1 MVKRQRQ
8 PYTAGRV
15 LHQGGS
21 GMGGQRLPVIVGFG
35 GINAAGRASGH
46 HAFARMAWSALS
58 SAQRARTLEALA
70 SVMRL
75 EGDAAGHEQHILD
88 HTLIRRI
95 EANHFD
101 VDAVPWN
108 QRLPTDSDD
117 FPANFDLHRKYLPDV
132 IPAHWV
138 VHGTSVTHVNVQI
151 VGAQDFLL
159 PTWREFDVKSAG
171 QLPTGFDPGTL
182 YPSRNHPRGLQMT
195 IYAASDALGSL
206 GLDWDDVRSRVAVD
220 QISVYAGS
228 AMGQL
233 DSAGAGGMIKS
244 RYNGQRVTSK
254 YCPLSFAEMPADFI
268 NAYVLGSLGSTGA
281 SLGACAS
288 FLYNL
293 RHGIDD
299 IRSGRARV
307 AFIGVSEAPITPEIM
322 EGYSA
327 MGALATEKGL
337 RQLDGL
343 HAGQTPDLRR
353 ACRPFAENCGFTIAE
368 SAQMLVLFDDELA
381 MELGATV
388 FGATTDVFINADGHK
403 KSISGPGV
411 GNYITMA
418 KAAAAVRAIVGDE
431 GLRRGGL
438 VQAHGTG
445 TPQNRVSESEILS
458 RTAAAFGIESWPVV
472 AAKCYVGHS
481 IGSAAG
487 DQISTT
493 LGIWQHGIL
502 PGITT
507 IDAIAK
513 DVRQDHLAFSTQ
525 HREIDPAQ
533 QKYAII
539 NSKGFGGNNATAT
552 MISPHATRSMLQA
565 RYSAQDW
572 RNWERANE
580 AVRERQQAY
589 DDGMIAGTVNPI
601 YKFDHGVLHDSDVEV
616 GVEQLSIGGHTVRLD
631 LESPYSDMK
640 ID

>member
-1 MVKRQRQ
+1 M
-8 PYTAGRV
+8 
-15 LHQGGS
+15 S
-21 GMGGQRLPVIVGFG
+21 IQRLPVIVGFG

-46 HAFARMAWSALS
+46 HAYARMTHSALS
-58 SAQRARTLEALA
+58 TTQQSRTLDSLA
-70 SVMRL
+70 TLMGL
-75 EGDAAGHEQHILD
+75 EGGESHQQFILD
-88 HTLIRRI
+88 HTLVRRI
-95 EANHFD
+95 EASHFD
-101 VDAVPWN
+101 VDAVRWN
-108 QRLPTDSDD
+108 QRLPTDGDSQ
-117 FPANFDLHRKYLPDV
+117 PASFDLERKYLPDI
-132 IPAHWV
+132 IPPHWEV
-138 VHGTSVTHVNVQI
+138 KGTSVTHVNVQI
-151 VGAQDFLL
+151 VGQQDFLL
-159 PTWREFDVKSAG
+159 PTYREFDVKSAG
-171 QLPTGFDPGTL
+171 QLPSGFEPGML

-195 IYAASDALGSL
+195 VYAASDALGSI
-206 GLDWDDVRSRVAVD
+206 GLDWETISSRVAPD

-233 DSAGAGGMIKS
+233 DGAGAGGMIKS

-299 IRSGRARV
+299 IRNGRARV
-307 AFIGVSEAPITPEIM
+307 VFVGAAEAPITPEIM

-337 RQLDGL
+337 RNLDGL
-343 HAGQTPDLRR
+343 QAGEACDFRR

-368 SAQMLVLFDDELA
+368 SSQMVVLFDDELA

-388 FGATTDVFINADGHK
+388 FGAAIDVFVNADGHK

-418 KAAAAVRAIVGDE
+418 KAVAAARAIIGNKA
-431 GLRRGGL
+431 LRRGGL

-445 TPQNRVSESEILS
+445 TPQNRVSEAEILS
-458 RTAAAFGIESWPVV
+458 RTAQAFGIDEWPVI
-472 AAKCYVGHS
+472 AAKCYLGHS

-493 LGIWQHGIL
+493 LGIWHHGIL

-507 IDAIAK
+507 IAGIAA
-513 DVRQDHLAFSTQ
+513 DVRQDHLAFSTE
-525 HREIDPAQ
+525 HREVDIAE

-539 NSKGFGGNNATAT
+539 NSKGFGGNNASASLMSPLAT
-552 MISPHATRSMLQA
+552 KRMLQT
-565 RYSAQDW
+565 RYSGQAW
-572 RNWERANE
+572 KKWEQANE
-580 AVRERQQAY
+580 RVRERQQAY
-589 DDGMIAGTVNPI
+589 DDGMIAGTVSPV
-601 YKFDHGVLHDSDVEV
+601 YKFDHGVLGDGDVEV
-616 GVEQLSIGGHTVRLD
+616 GAQQLTIGRHTVRLD
-631 LESPYSDMK
+631 QVSPYDDMK

>member
-1 MVKRQRQ
+1 M
-8 PYTAGRV
+8 
-15 LHQGGS
+15 S
-21 GMGGQRLPVIVGFG
+21 IQRLPVIVGFG

-46 HAFARMAWSALS
+46 HAYARMTHSALS
-58 SAQRARTLEALA
+58 TTQQSRTLDSLA
-70 SVMRL
+70 TLMGL
-75 EGDAAGHEQHILD
+75 EGGESHQQFILD
-88 HTLIRRI
+88 HTLVRRI
-95 EANHFD
+95 EASHFD
-101 VDAVPWN
+101 VDAVRWN
-108 QRLPTDSDD
+108 QCLPTDGDSQ
-117 FPANFDLHRKYLPDV
+117 PTSFDLERKYLPDV
-132 IPAHWV
+132 MPPHWV
-138 VHGTSVTHVNVQI
+138 VKGTSVTHVNVQI
-151 VGAQDFLL
+151 VGQQDFLL
-159 PTWREFDVKSAG
+159 PTYREFDVKSAG
-171 QLPTGFDPGTL
+171 QLPSGFEPGML

-195 IYAASDALGSL
+195 VYAASDALGSI
-206 GLDWDDVRSRVAVD
+206 GLDWETISSRVAPD

-233 DSAGAGGMIKS
+233 DGAGAGGMIKS

-254 YCPLSFAEMPADFI
+254 SCPLSFAEMPADFI

-299 IRSGRARV
+299 IRNGRARV
-307 AFIGVSEAPITPEIM
+307 VFVGAAEAPITPEIL

-337 RQLDGL
+337 RNLDGL
-343 HAGQTPDLRR
+343 QAGEACDFRR

-368 SAQMLVLFDDELA
+368 SSQMVVLFDDELA

-388 FGATTDVFINADGHK
+388 FGAAIDVFVNADGHK

-418 KAAAAVRAIVGDE
+418 KAVAAARAIIGDKA
-431 GLRRGGL
+431 LRRGGL

-445 TPQNRVSESEILS
+445 TPQNRVSEAEILS
-458 RTAAAFGIESWPVV
+458 RTAQAFGIDEWPVI
-472 AAKCYVGHS
+472 AAKCYLGHS

-493 LGIWQHGIL
+493 LGIWHHGIL

-507 IDAIAK
+507 IDGIAA
-513 DVRQDHLAFSTQ
+513 DVRQDHLAFYIE
-525 HREIDPAQ
+525 HREVDIAE

-539 NSKGFGGNNATAT
+539 NSKGFGGNNASASLMSPLAT
-552 MISPHATRSMLQA
+552 QRMLQT
-565 RYSAQDW
+565 RYSGQAW
-572 RNWERANE
+572 KKWEQANE
-580 AVRERQQAY
+580 RVRERQQAY
-589 DDGMIAGTVNPI
+589 DDGMIAGTISPV
-601 YKFDHGVLHDSDVEV
+601 YKFDHGVLGDSDVEV
-616 GVEQLSIGGHTVRLD
+616 GAQQLTIGRHTVRLD
-631 LESPYSDMK
+631 QVSPYADMK

>member
-1 MVKRQRQ
+1 M
-8 PYTAGRV
+8 
-15 LHQGGS
+15 S
-21 GMGGQRLPVIVGFG
+21 IQRLPVIVGFG

-46 HAFARMAWSALS
+46 HAYARMTHSALS
-58 SAQRARTLEALA
+58 AAQQSRTLDSLA
-70 SVMRL
+70 TLMGL
-75 EGDAAGHEQHILD
+75 EGGESHQQFILD
-88 HTLIRRI
+88 HTLVRRI
-95 EANHFD
+95 EASHFD
-101 VDAVPWN
+101 VDAVRWN
-108 QRLPTDSDD
+108 QRLPTDGDSQ
-117 FPANFDLHRKYLPDV
+117 PASFDLERKYLPDV
-132 IPAHWV
+132 IPPHWV
-138 VHGTSVTHVNVQI
+138 VKGTSVTHVNVQI
-151 VGAQDFLL
+151 VGQQDFLL
-159 PTWREFDVKSAG
+159 PTYREFDVKSAG
-171 QLPTGFDPGTL
+171 QLPSGFEPGTL

-195 IYAASDALGSL
+195 VYAASDALGSI
-206 GLDWDDVRSRVAVD
+206 GLDWETISSRVAPD

-233 DSAGAGGMIKS
+233 DGAGAGGMIKS

-299 IRSGRARV
+299 IRNGRARV
-307 AFIGVSEAPITPEIM
+307 VFVGAAEAPITPEIL

-337 RQLDGL
+337 RNLDGL
-343 HAGQTPDLRR
+343 QLGEACDFRR

-368 SAQMLVLFDDELA
+368 SSQMVVLFDDELA

-388 FGATTDVFINADGHK
+388 FGAAIDVFVNADGHK

-418 KAAAAVRAIVGDE
+418 KAVAAARAIIGNKA
-431 GLRRGGL
+431 LRRGGL

-445 TPQNRVSESEILS
+445 TPQNRVSEAEILS
-458 RTAAAFGIESWPVV
+458 RTAQAFGIDEWPVI
-472 AAKCYVGHS
+472 AAKCYLGHS

-493 LGIWQHGIL
+493 LGIWHHGIL

-507 IDAIAK
+507 IDAIAA
-513 DVRQDHLAFSTQ
+513 DVRQDHLAFSTE
-525 HREIDPAQ
+525 HREVDTAE

-539 NSKGFGGNNATAT
+539 NSKGFGGNNASASLMSPLAT
-552 MISPHATRSMLQA
+552 KRMLQT
-565 RYSAQDW
+565 RYSGQAW
-572 RNWERANE
+572 KKWEQANE
-580 AVRERQQAY
+580 RVRERQQAY
-589 DDGMIAGTVNPI
+589 DDGMIAGTISPV
-601 YKFDHGVLHDSDVEV
+601 YKFDHGVLGDGDVKV
-616 GVEQLSIGGHTVRLD
+616 GAQQLTIGPHTVRLD
-631 LESPYSDMK
+631 QVSPYDDMK

>member
-1 MVKRQRQ
+1 M
-8 PYTAGRV
+8 
-15 LHQGGS
+15 S
-21 GMGGQRLPVIVGFG
+21 IQRLPVIVGFG

-46 HAFARMAWSALS
+46 HAYARMTHSALS
-58 SAQRARTLEALA
+58 ATQQSRTLDSLA
-70 SVMRL
+70 TLMGL
-75 EGDAAGHEQHILD
+75 EGGESHQQFILD
-88 HTLIRRI
+88 HTLVRRI
-95 EANHFD
+95 EASHFD
-101 VDAVPWN
+101 VDAVRWN
-108 QRLPTDSDD
+108 QRLPTDGDSQ
-117 FPANFDLHRKYLPDV
+117 PASFDLERKYLPDV
-132 IPAHWV
+132 IPPHWEV
-138 VHGTSVTHVNVQI
+138 KGTSVTHVNVQI
-151 VGAQDFLL
+151 VGQQDFLL
-159 PTWREFDVKSAG
+159 PTYREFDVKSAG
-171 QLPTGFDPGTL
+171 QLPSGFEPGTL

-195 IYAASDALGSL
+195 VYAASDALGSI
-206 GLDWDDVRSRVAVD
+206 GLDWETISSRVAPD

-233 DSAGAGGMIKS
+233 DGAGAGGMIKS

-299 IRSGRARV
+299 IRNGRARV
-307 AFIGVSEAPITPEIM
+307 VFVGAAEAPITPEIL

-337 RQLDGL
+337 RNLDGL
-343 HAGQTPDLRR
+343 QLGEACDFRR

-368 SAQMLVLFDDELA
+368 SSQMVVLFDDELA

-388 FGATTDVFINADGHK
+388 FGAAIDVFVNADGHK

-418 KAAAAVRAIVGDE
+418 KAVAAARAIIGDKA
-431 GLRRGGL
+431 LRRGGL

-445 TPQNRVSESEILS
+445 TPQNRVSEAEILS
-458 RTAAAFGIESWPVV
+458 RTAQAFGIDEWPVI
-472 AAKCYVGHS
+472 AAKCYLGHS

-493 LGIWQHGIL
+493 LGIWHHGIL

-507 IDAIAK
+507 IDAIAA
-513 DVRQDHLAFSTQ
+513 DVRQDHLAFSTE
-525 HREIDPAQ
+525 HREVDTAE

-539 NSKGFGGNNATAT
+539 NSKGFGGNNASASLMSPLAT
-552 MISPHATRSMLQA
+552 QRMLQT
-565 RYSAQDW
+565 RYSGQAW
-572 RNWERANE
+572 KKWEQANE
-580 AVRERQQAY
+580 RVRERQQAY
-589 DDGMIAGTVNPI
+589 DDGMIAGTISPV
-601 YKFDHGVLHDSDVEV
+601 YKFDHGVLGDGDVKV
-616 GVEQLSIGGHTVRLD
+616 GAQQLTIGPHTVRLD
-631 LESPYSDMK
+631 QVSPYDDMK

>member
-1 MVKRQRQ
+1 M
-8 PYTAGRV
+8 
-15 LHQGGS
+15 S
-21 GMGGQRLPVIVGFG
+21 IQRLPVIVGFG

-46 HAFARMAWSALS
+46 HAYARMTHSALS
-58 SAQRARTLEALA
+58 AAQQSRTLDSLA
-70 SVMRL
+70 TLMGL
-75 EGDAAGHEQHILD
+75 EGGESHQQFILD
-88 HTLIRRI
+88 HTLVRRI
-95 EANHFD
+95 EASHFD
-101 VDAVPWN
+101 VDAVRWN
-108 QRLPTDSDD
+108 QRLPTDGDSQ
-117 FPANFDLHRKYLPDV
+117 PASFDLERKYLPDV
-132 IPAHWV
+132 IPPHWV
-138 VHGTSVTHVNVQI
+138 VKGTSVTHVNVQI
-151 VGAQDFLL
+151 VGQQDFLL
-159 PTWREFDVKSAG
+159 PTYREFDVKSAG
-171 QLPTGFDPGTL
+171 QLPSGFEPGTL

-195 IYAASDALGSL
+195 VYAASDALGSI
-206 GLDWDDVRSRVAVD
+206 GLDWETISSRVAPD

-233 DSAGAGGMIKS
+233 DGAGAGGMIKS

-299 IRSGRARV
+299 IRNGRARV
-307 AFIGVSEAPITPEIM
+307 VFVGAAEAPITPEIL

-337 RQLDGL
+337 RNLDGL
-343 HAGQTPDLRR
+343 QAGEACDFRR

-368 SAQMLVLFDDELA
+368 SSQMVVLFDDELA

-388 FGATTDVFINADGHK
+388 FGAAIDVFVNADGHK

-418 KAAAAVRAIVGDE
+418 KAVAAARAIIGDKA
-431 GLRRGGL
+431 LRRGGL

-445 TPQNRVSESEILS
+445 TPQNRVSEAEILS
-458 RTAAAFGIESWPVV
+458 RTAQAFGIDEWPVI
-472 AAKCYVGHS
+472 AAKCYLGHS

-493 LGIWQHGIL
+493 LGIWHHGIL

-507 IDAIAK
+507 IAGIAA
-513 DVRQDHLAFSTQ
+513 DVRQDHLAFSTE
-525 HREIDPAQ
+525 HREVDTAE

-539 NSKGFGGNNATAT
+539 NSKGFGGNNASASLMSPLAT
-552 MISPHATRSMLQA
+552 QRMLQT
-565 RYSAQDW
+565 RYSGQAW
-572 RNWERANE
+572 KKWEQANE
-580 AVRERQQAY
+580 RVRERQQAY
-589 DDGMIAGTVNPI
+589 DDGMIAGTVSPV
-601 YKFDHGVLHDSDVEV
+601 YKFDHGVLGDGDVEV
-616 GVEQLSIGGHTVRLD
+616 GAQQLTIGRHTVRLD
-631 LESPYSDMK
+631 QVSPYDDMK

>member
-1 MVKRQRQ
+1 M
-8 PYTAGRV
+8 
-15 LHQGGS
+15 S
-21 GMGGQRLPVIVGFG
+21 IQRLPVIVGFG

-46 HAFARMAWSALS
+46 HAYARMTHSALS
-58 SAQRARTLEALA
+58 TTQQSRTLDSLA
-70 SVMRL
+70 TLMGL
-75 EGDAAGHEQHILD
+75 EGGESHQQFILD
-88 HTLIRRI
+88 HTLVRRI
-95 EANHFD
+95 EASHFD
-101 VDAVPWN
+101 VDAVRWN
-108 QRLPTDSDD
+108 QRLPTDGDSQ
-117 FPANFDLHRKYLPDV
+117 PASFDLERKYLPDI
-132 IPAHWV
+132 IPPHWEV
-138 VHGTSVTHVNVQI
+138 KGTSVTHVNVQI
-151 VGAQDFLL
+151 VGQQDFLL
-159 PTWREFDVKSAG
+159 PTYREFDVKSAG
-171 QLPTGFDPGTL
+171 QLPSGFEPGTL

-195 IYAASDALGSL
+195 VYAASDALGSI
-206 GLDWDDVRSRVAVD
+206 GLDWETISSRVAPD

-233 DSAGAGGMIKS
+233 DGAGAGGMIKS

-299 IRSGRARV
+299 IRNGRARV
-307 AFIGVSEAPITPEIM
+307 VFVGAAEAPITPEIL

-337 RQLDGL
+337 RNLDGL
-343 HAGQTPDLRR
+343 QLGEACDFRR

-368 SAQMLVLFDDELA
+368 SSQMVVLFDDELA

-388 FGATTDVFINADGHK
+388 FGAAIDVFVNADGHK

-418 KAAAAVRAIVGDE
+418 KAVAAARAIIGDKA
-431 GLRRGGL
+431 LRRGGL

-445 TPQNRVSESEILS
+445 TPQNRVSEAEILS
-458 RTAAAFGIESWPVV
+458 RTAQAFGIDEWPVI
-472 AAKCYVGHS
+472 AAKCYLGHS

-493 LGIWQHGIL
+493 LGIWHHGIL

-507 IDAIAK
+507 IAGIAA
-513 DVRQDHLAFSTQ
+513 DVRQDHLAFSTE
-525 HREIDPAQ
+525 HREVDIAE

-539 NSKGFGGNNATAT
+539 NSKGFGGNNASASLMSPLAT
-552 MISPHATRSMLQA
+552 QRMLQT
-565 RYSAQDW
+565 RYSGQAW
-572 RNWERANE
+572 KKWEQANE
-580 AVRERQQAY
+580 RVRERQQAY
-589 DDGMIAGTVNPI
+589 DDGMIAGTVSPV
-601 YKFDHGVLHDSDVEV
+601 YKFDHGVLGDGDVEV
-616 GVEQLSIGGHTVRLD
+616 GAQQLTIGRHTVRLD
-631 LESPYSDMK
+631 QVSPYDDMK

>member
-1 MVKRQRQ
+1 M
-8 PYTAGRV
+8 
-15 LHQGGS
+15 S
-21 GMGGQRLPVIVGFG
+21 IQRLPVIVGFG

-46 HAFARMAWSALS
+46 HAYARMTHSALS
-58 SAQRARTLEALA
+58 AAQQSRTLDSLA
-70 SVMRL
+70 TLMGL
-75 EGDAAGHEQHILD
+75 EGGESHQQFILD
-88 HTLIRRI
+88 HTLVRRI
-95 EANHFD
+95 EASHFD
-101 VDAVPWN
+101 VDAVRWN
-108 QRLPTDSDD
+108 QRLPTDGDSQ
-117 FPANFDLHRKYLPDV
+117 PASFDLERKYLPDV
-132 IPAHWV
+132 IPPHWV
-138 VHGTSVTHVNVQI
+138 VKGTSVTHVNVQI
-151 VGAQDFLL
+151 VGQQDFLL
-159 PTWREFDVKSAG
+159 PTYREFDVKSAG
-171 QLPTGFDPGTL
+171 QLPSGFEPGTL

-195 IYAASDALGSL
+195 VYAASDALGSI
-206 GLDWDDVRSRVAVD
+206 GLDWETISSRVAPD

-233 DSAGAGGMIKS
+233 DGAGAGGMIKS

-299 IRSGRARV
+299 IRNGRARV
-307 AFIGVSEAPITPEIM
+307 VFVGAAEAPITPEIL

-337 RQLDGL
+337 RNLDGL
-343 HAGQTPDLRR
+343 QAGEACDFRR

-368 SAQMLVLFDDELA
+368 SSQMVVLFDDELA

-388 FGATTDVFINADGHK
+388 FGAAIDVFVNADGHK

-418 KAAAAVRAIVGDE
+418 KAVAAARAIIGDKA
-431 GLRRGGL
+431 LRRGGL

-445 TPQNRVSESEILS
+445 TPQNRVSEAEILS
-458 RTAAAFGIESWPVV
+458 RTAQAFGIDEWPVI
-472 AAKCYVGHS
+472 AAKCYLGHS

-493 LGIWQHGIL
+493 LGIWHHGIL

-507 IDAIAK
+507 IDAIAA
-513 DVRQDHLAFSTQ
+513 DVRQDHLAFSTE
-525 HREIDPAQ
+525 HREVDTAE

-539 NSKGFGGNNATAT
+539 NSKGFGGNNASASLMSPLAT
-552 MISPHATRSMLQA
+552 QRMLQT
-565 RYSAQDW
+565 RYSGQAW
-572 RNWERANE
+572 KKWEQANE
-580 AVRERQQAY
+580 RVRERQQAY
-589 DDGMIAGTVNPI
+589 DDGMIAGTVSPV
-601 YKFDHGVLHDSDVEV
+601 YKFDHGVLGDGDVEV
-616 GVEQLSIGGHTVRLD
+616 GAQQLTIGRHTVRLD
-631 LESPYSDMK
+631 QVSPYDDMK